1 MSATSPAATA
11 VARPTDLIIAIA
23 LALLLGLQP
32 VSTDLYL
39 PALPGIKT
47 ELGTSMVAT
56 QQTMAALLLAFGFG
70 QLVWGPVADRFGRR
84 PVLLVSLSAYLLS
97 SLAAATAADI
107 QALILTRIVQGAA
120 MSGAVVVARAM
131 VRDLYQP
138 SEGMRIM
145 SLGMSGLGLIA
156 LSSPLL
162 GGLVTGWFGWRASF
176 VTIALIVLSALLFVA
191 LRLPETIRERN
202 PHALQP
208 GPLLQ
213 GWSRILRHPTFL
225 GWSGLTAATYGG
237 LFLFLSGS
245 SFVYMQVLG
254 LSATQYG
261 LALCTSSVAY
271 LAGTVVCRRWL
282 VRHGPTGA
290 VRRAALISLAGGLSM
305 AALALAGVQTVWAV
319 LLPQLAYAFG
329 HGTHQP
335 CGQAGVVG
343 PFPQQAGMA
352 SALSGFILAATAFLL
367 GQWLGGALDGT
378 TRPLACG
385 VGAASVAVALI
396 GWTVVQ
402 RHGLPAEK
410 HA

>member
-1 MSATSPAATA
+1 
-11 VARPTDLIIAIA
+11 
-23 LALLLGLQP
+23 
-32 VSTDLYL
+32 
-39 PALPGIKT
+39 
-47 ELGTSMVAT
+47 
-56 QQTMAALLLAFGFG
+56 
-70 QLVWGPVADRFGRR
+70 
-84 PVLLVSLSAYLLS
+84 
-97 SLAAATAADI
+97 
-107 QALILTRIVQGAA
+107 
-120 MSGAVVVARAM
+120 
-131 VRDLYQP
+131 
-138 SEGMRIM
+138 
-145 SLGMSGLGLIA
+145 
-156 LSSPLL
+156 
-162 GGLVTGWFGWRASF
+162 
-176 VTIALIVLSALLFVA
+176 
-191 LRLPETIRERN
+191 
-202 PHALQP
+202 
-208 GPLLQ
+208 
-213 GWSRILRHPTFL
+213 
-225 GWSGLTAATYGG
+225 
-237 LFLFLSGS
+237 
-245 SFVYMQVLG
+245 
-254 LSATQYG
+254 
-261 LALCTSSVAY
+261 
-271 LAGTVVCRRWL
+271 VVCRRWL

-410 HA
+410 QA